1 VYDGNA
7 SGAAPIQTSDNS
19 CDLRGLRADDA
30 VAMAIAFLDR
40 CVGDGRRVAFLIHG
54 HGTGALRES
63 IRKELKASP
72 YVAHFRAGEGG
83 EGGDGVTV
91 VWMA

>member
-1 VYDGNA
+1 
-7 SGAAPIQTSDNS
+7 
-19 CDLRGLRADDA
+19 
-30 VAMAIAFLDR
+30 MATAFLDR
-40 CVGDGRRVAFLIHG
+40 SVNEGRRVAFLIHG

-63 IRKELKASP
+63 IRRELKTSP
-72 YVAHFRAGEGG
+72 YVTRFRAGETG